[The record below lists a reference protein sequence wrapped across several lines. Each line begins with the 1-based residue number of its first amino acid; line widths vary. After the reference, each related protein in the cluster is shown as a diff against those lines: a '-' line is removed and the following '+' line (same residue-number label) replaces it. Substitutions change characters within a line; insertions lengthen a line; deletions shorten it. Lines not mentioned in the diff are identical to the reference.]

1 MPNTLMKAVTVGD
14 KVVGKTSLIIVCSR
28 DWFPEEMVYIP
39 RQTPTKE
46 IEVDGL
52 TIEMAL
58 WDTQGD
64 GHYDRLRPLSYP
76 QSDVILIC
84 FAIDCPT
91 SFSNVT
97 EKWTEEVGQFCPRTP
112 FLLVGCKQ
120 DLRDDTATI
129 SDLKNMDET
138 FITSAMGKALANQ
151 IGAVDYFECSAKRKE
166 GVNEVFHEACKA
178 ALHNSSQRECRK
190 GRCILQ

>member
-1 MPNTLMKAVTVGD
+1 
-14 KVVGKTSLIIVCSR
+14 
-28 DWFPEEMVYIP
+28 MVYIP

-97 EKWTEEVGQFCPRTP
+97 EKVNASGVSSCIIT
-112 FLLVGCKQ
+112 
-120 DLRDDTATI
+120 
-129 SDLKNMDET
+129 DER
-138 FITSAMGKALANQ
+138 AL
-151 IGAVDYFECSAKRKE
+151 
-166 GVNEVFHEACKA
+166 
-178 ALHNSSQRECRK
+178 
-190 GRCILQ
+190 